1 MLLGA
6 IFCYPIFNFAD
17 TLRMTVSLVI
27 PKPNQN
33 NILQMIV
40 NDEQVGRLQGLEIIN
55 ITDDPFMIRHIIVD
69 RCNSVRRKKGE
80 GCEYEWQENYH
91 EYM

>member
-1 MLLGA
+1 
-6 IFCYPIFNFAD
+6 
-17 TLRMTVSLVI
+17 
-27 PKPNQN
+27 
-33 NILQMIV
+33 
-40 NDEQVGRLQGLEIIN
+40 VGRLQGLEIIN